1 MASNGGQ
8 LAKKEAGQ
16 ANDECGMMNEE
27 IKGFQG
33 DLGVSA
39 KGAECRDI
47 DLEDVR
53 RDEPPSRRD
62 ARTQRHGDAE
72 MQ

>member
-16 ANDECGMMNEE
+16 ANDECGVMNDE
-27 IKGFQG
+27 IKGVQG
-33 DLGVSA
+33 DLGVSGE
-39 KGAECRDI
+39 GAECRGI
-47 DLEDVR
+47 LEDVR

-62 ARTQRHGDAE
+62 AETRRRGDAE
-72 MQ
+72 T

>member
-47 DLEDVR
+47 DLEDVS
-53 RDEPPSRRD
+53 E
-62 ARTQRHGDAE
+62 G
-72 MQ
+72 